1 MHVKPKSFLPIISG
15 LVFVFLAVLVIFSDL
30 PSKNLF
36 QRFEKISGQ
45 KVTQSGEETKV
56 VDQNLPETEEV
67 FLDIVSPKD
76 KDTVSSS
83 SLSIKGTTVEAAD
96 VFINEK
102 ETKADKDGNFS
113 VNITLEEGENILTI
127 IMNDS
132 LGNYIEKQ
140 LTVTLESF

>member
-1 MHVKPKSFLPIISG
+1 MTVKPKYFLLVISG
-15 LVFVFLAVLVIFSDL
+15 LIFVFLALLVIFSDL
-30 PSKNLF
+30 PDKNLF
-36 QRFEKISGQ
+36 QKFEKISGQ
-45 KVTQSGEETKV
+45 KVTQNEEEIKV
-56 VDQNLPETEEV
+56 VDKNLPETEEI

-76 KDTVSSS
+76 MDTVSSS
-83 SLSIKGTTVEAAD
+83 LLTIKGTTVASAEI
-96 VFINEK
+96 FINDK
-102 ETKADKDGNFS
+102 ETKADKSGNFS

>member
-15 LVFVFLAVLVIFSDL
+15 LVFVFLAVLVIFSDS

-36 QRFEKISGQ
+36 QQFEKISGQ
-45 KVTQSGEETKV
+45 KVIQNEEETKV

-67 FLDIVSPKD
+67 FLDILSPKD
-76 KDTVSSS
+76 KDTVSNS
-83 SLSIKGTTVEAAD
+83 SLNIKGTTIASAELFVND
-96 VFINEK
+96 K

-132 LGNYIEKQ
+132 LGNYIEKEV
-140 LTVTLESF
+140 TVILESF

>member
-1 MHVKPKSFLPIISG
+1 MTVKPKSFLLIVSG
-15 LVFVFLAVLVIFSDL
+15 LVFVFLAVLVIFSDS

-45 KVTQSGEETKV
+45 KVIQNEEEIKV

-76 KDTVSSS
+76 KDTVSSPF
-83 SLSIKGTTVEAAD
+83 LAVKGTTVASAEL
-96 VFINEK
+96 FINDK
-102 ETKADKDGNFS
+102 EARADKDGNFS